1 MANSKIKHSVTNL
14 KCVPS
19 GLENN
24 LIIYVEYGHMHPG
37 ERK

>member
-1 MANSKIKHSVTNL
+1 
-14 KCVPS
+14 VPS

-37 ERK
+37 ERKWIY